1 MSRCQGMCFFG
12 TRSEKKPRLLLKV
25 RKDTPALHD
34 HPPPY
39 YRYMIY
45 ATRIPSKSR
54 KIDRDRF
61 QAKKWQNKMRKS
73 GQKNVAKKCGN
84 HENMEFSMLK

>member
-1 MSRCQGMCFFG
+1 MCFFG

-61 QAKKWQNKMRKS
+61 QAKKWQKKMRES

-84 HENMEFSMLK
+84 HENVEFSMSK